1 MDAAAG
7 KQPRIVIVGAGFGG
21 LSAAKALRRASAK
34 VTLIDRTNYHLFQ
47 PLLYQVATAELAPSE
62 IAVPLRSI
70 LRDQENAEILLG
82 TVNDVDLQAR
92 TVILQELGQKVS
104 YDYLVVATGAQ
115 HSYFGHDEWE
125 RYAPG
130 LKTVEEA
137 TAIRRRILLAF
148 ERAETETD
156 PEERRRLLTFV
167 IVGGGPTGV
176 EMAGAIAGL
185 AKRILVRDFR
195 HIDPRSARII
205 LIEGQDR
212 LLSTYPENLSMAADR
227 SLERLGV
234 EVWLSKMVETCD
246 EDGVVAGGQ
255 RIEARTIIWGAGN
268 AASPAAQWLNA
279 DRDRAGRVKVA
290 PDLSLPGHSEVF
302 VIGDTALVTMDDGS
316 PVPGVAP
323 AAKQQGE
330 YVAKVISA
338 KLAGHP
344 APEPFR
350 YRNLGNLAT
359 IGRSAAIADFGWLRI
374 SGFFAWVL
382 WGLVHIYF
390 LIGFRNRFAV
400 AAKWLWAY
408 FTVDRGARLIIGAQE
423 PSSRSAPPP
432 S

>member
-1 MDAAAG
+1 MDEASG
-7 KQPRIVIVGAGFGG
+7 RQPRIVIVGAGFGG
-21 LSAAKALRRASAK
+21 LAATKALRRAPAK
-34 VTLIDRTNYHLFQ
+34 ITLIDRTNYHLFQ

-62 IAVPLRSI
+62 IAAPLRST
-70 LRDQENAEILLG
+70 LRDQKNIEILFG
-82 TVNDVDLQAR
+82 AVCDIDPEVR
-92 TVILQELGQKVS
+92 TVSLEGLRQKVS

-148 ERAETETD
+148 ERAETEAD

-167 IVGGGPTGV
+167 IIGGGPTGV

-195 HIDPRSARII
+195 HIDPRSARIV

-212 LLSTYPENLSMAADR
+212 LLSAFPEDLAMAARR
-227 SLERLGV
+227 SLDRLGV
-234 EVWLSKMVETCD
+234 EVWLGKMVEICD
-246 EDGVVAGGQ
+246 AEGVVAGGQ

-268 AASPAAQWLNA
+268 AASPAAQWLKA
-279 DRDRAGRVKVA
+279 DRDRAGRVKVG
-290 PDLSLPGHSEVF
+290 PDLSVPGRPEVF
-302 VIGDTALVTMDDGS
+302 VIGDTALVTSEDGS

-338 KLAGHP
+338 RLAGRP
-344 APEPFR
+344 APGPFR
-350 YRNLGNLAT
+350 YRDLGNMAT

-374 SGFFAWVL
+374 SGLFAWIL

-390 LIGFRNRFAV
+390 LIGFRNRLAV

-408 FTVDRGARLIIGAQE
+408 FTVDRGARLITGVNE
-423 PSSRSAPPP
+423 PPP
-432 S
+432 PAAPRS